1 VNANDGSIEGIYHK
15 DKPFFSVQFHPEARC
30 GPEDTHFLFDK
41 FLDSARRHKQ
51 RMTFDPSAGLY
62 PFLRKESVGLKL
74 GQGEPLKSTI
84 EFPKIYSEPRT
95 LFLSVH
101 HGVSLPIRQA
111 YIFWLILSLV

>member
-1 VNANDGSIEGIYHK
+1 MFDLYSVNANDGSIEGIYHK

-74 GQGEPLKSTI
+74 GQGEPLKNTI
-84 EFPKIYSEPRT
+84 EFPKIYSEPRMLLT
-95 LFLSVH
+95 VTIMSILQ
-101 HGVSLPIRQA
+101 LPD
-111 YIFWLILSLV
+111 